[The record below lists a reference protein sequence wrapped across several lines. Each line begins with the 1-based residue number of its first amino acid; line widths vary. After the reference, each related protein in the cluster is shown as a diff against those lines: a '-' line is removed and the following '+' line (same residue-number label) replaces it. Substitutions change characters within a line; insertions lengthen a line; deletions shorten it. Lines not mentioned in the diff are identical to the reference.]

1 MTMDAIL
8 RGLVDKL
15 RRRGQSEEDIARAID
30 SQGEEV
36 VLDRIAGA
44 ISQGAHR
51 QGDIFPV
58 EVNYDLPL
66 AEAVDAGRYAGVH
79 GEITPQNFPPSRH
92 GQAKLEI
99 VLTRYEQR
107 MTSEQV
113 LSEMSRAGL
122 RPAELPEFLAFGA
135 QFPDMQR
142 RFSIIGLGSVWQ
154 DRKGYKNV
162 PCLYE
167 ASEARYLDLHW
178 WNDGW
183 YSYTR
188 FAAVRK

>member
-1 MTMDAIL
+1 MTMDTIL

-15 RRRGQSEEDIARAID
+15 KRRGQSEEDIARAID
-30 SQGEEV
+30 RQGEEV

-44 ISQGAHR
+44 ISQGEHR

-66 AEAVDAGRYAGVH
+66 AEAIDAGRYAGVH
-79 GEITPQNFPPSRH
+79 AEITPQNFPPARH
-92 GQAKLEI
+92 GKAKLEI

-135 QFPDMQR
+135 QFPQMQR